1 MPTILTTAQDRL
13 PELLERS
20 AHAMQTLETILNQ
33 IPDSLERSN
42 RFFNNMERVVETSD
56 LPALSAESRTFFA
69 TTSAQIHQ
77 ITSDLHTALGPDG
90 TLERFA
96 GDMRTSI
103 TTADLAGTTQRTRE
117 AMNQTNLAADDLRR
131 NLPAIRDSLA
141 QLRDLA
147 RLLADQPEAVLYG
160 THQQKAKR

>member
-1 MPTILTTAQDRL
+1 MPD
-13 PELLERS
+13 
-20 AHAMQTLETILNQ
+20 TL
-33 IPDSLERSN
+33 DRSN
-42 RFFNNMERVVETSD
+42 RFFSNMERVVERSD
-56 LPALSAESRTFFA
+56 LPALSAESRAFFA

-103 TTADLAGTTQRTRE
+103 TAADLAGTTQRTRE

-131 NLPAIRDSLA
+131 SLPAIRDSLA

-147 RLLADQPEAVLYG
+147 RLLADQPEAVIYG
-160 THQQKAKR
+160 THTPKATR